1 MRLSCIILFLLLLA
15 NNVLADNS
23 RKLALIIGNSSYET
37 PLKNPV
43 NDAKDVSKKLK
54 SLGFD
59 VETLINA
66 SKKQMR
72 KAVNNL
78 VDRAS
83 DYDAV
88 LFYYSGHGLQV
99 KGENYLVPVDAV
111 MGYESDAEFE
121 CENLNHILANL
132 SESDCRMKIVVLDAC
147 RNNPFERRWYKS
159 VESKGL
165 TKVNDYQ
172 GTLIHYA
179 TAPGR
184 VASDGSGRN
193 SPYTSAFLEVLDK
206 PNIPLFEFFNEVAN
220 TVLDKTGGNQEPT
233 LSAGAFRGRFYFN
246 RQEQHETAV
255 SVPVHKNEKK
265 VEPVRE
271 QSLNSDPVKGRQVK
285 GKTVKVKAPQQGM
298 PDGYK
303 TKGYLGMVS
312 GFLGTDNG
320 VSIING
326 YRFSPHFSMGLE
338 TGFAANV
345 ANGLGL
351 PLNLHIISEFGKKRI
366 AMFADLNT
374 GMFAAI
380 DYGAVPQMALT
391 LGCRVRMRNN
401 PRYAMWYG
409 LNAGLTGVYDSDY
422 YLEPF
427 PVIQLKVSFSF

>member
-1 MRLSCIILFLLLLA
+1 MMRFSCIILFLLLLA

-59 VETLINA
+59 VETLTNA
-66 SKKQMR
+66 SKRQMR
-72 KAVNNL
+72 TAVNNL
-78 VDRAS
+78 VARAS
-83 DYDAV
+83 DYDAI

-99 KGENYLVPVDAV
+99 KGENYLVPVDAI

-121 CENLNHILANL
+121 CENLNHVLANL

-165 TKVNDYQ
+165 SKLDDYQ

-193 SPYTSAFLEVLDK
+193 SPYTSAFLEVLDR
-206 PNIPLFEFFNEVAN
+206 PNVPLFEFFNEVAN

-233 LSAGAFRGRFYFN
+233 LSAGAFRGTFYFN
-246 RQEQHETAV
+246 RKVQPEVAV
-255 SVPVHKNEKK
+255 SAPVHEQK

-271 QSLNSDPVKGRQVK
+271 QSVKERPVRERPVKE
-285 GKTVKVKAPQQGM
+285 KTVTAKTPQQGL
-298 PDGYK
+298 PAGYK
-303 TKGYLGMVS
+303 TKGYLGMAG

-338 TGFAANV
+338 TGFAISV
-345 ANGLGL
+345 ANDLGL

-366 AMFADLNT
+366 AMFADLNA
-374 GMFAAI
+374 GLFAAI

-401 PRYAMWYG
+401 PNYAMWYG
-409 LNAGLTGVYDSDY
+409 LNAGLTGMYGSDY